1 MKDVKIPSH
10 QIDVVEIM
18 KKIRQSATGN
28 RTELTRDDRIK
39 REAKSEFQTLIQTS
53 QVPDSV
59 ADLIKQQT
67 FFEPYDPR
75 TLYVSKRPGIGS
87 ILGVIRRL
95 LRPITKL
102 FVNLDPLAHEVH
114 RLTALNNL
122 YLKAIQDL
130 IHKSSALQ
138 VELYHFTK
146 RSSSSSGNGR
156 HRSEHS
162 RYNNNNHSGSN
173 QRRHRSDRPHHSRR
187 ESGENRNSQQQ
198 QQQSAPR
205 INSAAEPSAQ

>member
-18 KKIRQSATGN
+18 KKIRQSASGN

-39 REAKSEFQTLIQTS
+39 REAKSEFQTLIQNA

-75 TLYVSKRPGIGS
+75 TLYVSKRPGIGT

-95 LRPITKL
+95 LKPITKL
-102 FVNLDPLAHEVH
+102 FVNLDPLAYEVH

-130 IHKSSALQ
+130 VYKTSALQ
-138 VELYHFTK
+138 VEMYHFKK
-146 RSSSSSGNGR
+146 RSGGGR
-156 HRSEHS
+156 HRPEHS
-162 RYNNNNHSGSN
+162 RYNNSGSN
-173 QRRHRSDRPHHSRR
+173 HRRHRDRQHRR
-187 ESGENRNSQQQ
+187 ESGDNRNAQPARIHSAVEPPSQ
-198 QQQSAPR
+198 
-205 INSAAEPSAQ
+205 

>member
-1 MKDVKIPSH
+1 MKDLKIPSN

-18 KKIRQSATGN
+18 KKIRQSSAGQ
-28 RTELTRDDRIK
+28 RTELTHDDRIK
-39 REAKSEFQTLIQTS
+39 REAKSEFQTLIQTA

-75 TLYVSKRPGIGS
+75 TLYISKRPGVGS

-95 LRPITKL
+95 LKPITKL

-130 IHKSSALQ
+130 VYKTSSLQ
-138 VELYHFTK
+138 MELYHMK
-146 RSSSSSGNGR
+146 RHGAGR
-156 HRSEHS
+156 HRSRDENP
-162 RYNNNNHSGSN
+162 RYNHSGSN
-173 QRRHRSDRPHHSRR
+173 HRRHRNDRQRR
-187 ESGENRNSQQQ
+187 ESGDNRNSQP
-198 QQQSAPR
+198 AR
-205 INSAAEPSAQ
+205 MNSAVEPPSQ